1 MTAER
6 QRKRLAKIT
15 PEQARLGDAMK
26 RLVVMES
33 GPRWEAIRERVIEAL
48 AFLDVAILARSPLGI
63 DELQVGSLRRGLW
76 LTKNDLEFGRVVN
89 YLAEFF
95 NHAIGV
101 AITCGR
107 QLQEGVIVDEMTWR
121 GDGI

>member
-6 QRKRLAKIT
+6 QRKRLAEIMQ
-15 PEQARLGDAMK
+15 EQAKLGNAMK
-26 RLVVMES
+26 RLVAMES
-33 GPRWEAIRERVIEAL
+33 GPRRDAIRKRVIEAL

-63 DELQVGSLRRGLW
+63 DELPLGALRRGLW
-76 LTKNDLEFGRVVN
+76 LTENDAEFSRVVH
-89 YLAEFF
+89 YLSEFF
-95 NHAIGV
+95 NHAIDV